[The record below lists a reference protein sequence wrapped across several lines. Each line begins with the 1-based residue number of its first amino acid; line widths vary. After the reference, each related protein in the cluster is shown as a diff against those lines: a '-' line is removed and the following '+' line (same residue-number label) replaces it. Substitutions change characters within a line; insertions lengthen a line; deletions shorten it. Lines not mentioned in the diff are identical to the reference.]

1 MMCINFNIEI
11 TNPKKKKRFNIE
23 IEDTKGKEK

>member
-11 TNPKKKKRFNIE
+11 TNQKKNRFNIE
-23 IEDTKGKEK
+23 IEVTKGKEK